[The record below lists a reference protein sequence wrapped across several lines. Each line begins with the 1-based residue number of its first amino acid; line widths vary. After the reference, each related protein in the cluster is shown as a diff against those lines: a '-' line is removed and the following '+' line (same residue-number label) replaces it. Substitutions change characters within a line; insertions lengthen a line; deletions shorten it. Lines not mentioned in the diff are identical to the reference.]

1 MINLSPANVRK
12 RGAAFD
18 LPIAA
23 AVLAANGVI
32 SQETLVNVL
41 IIGELSLDGGVKKV
55 PGILPILLEAKE
67 HGCVRCMI
75 PKENEQEGR
84 SITGMEVIGVSK
96 LTELIEVA
104 KKIEQEGEKI
114 VWKNHKVSGERNI
127 EVEDR
132 CQGSEDFSEIKGQ
145 TFVKRAAEIAV
156 AGEHN
161 LLLIG
166 PPGSGKTMVARRIP
180 TIFRWRNA

>member
-1 MINLSPANVRK
+1 
-12 RGAAFD
+12 
-18 LPIAA
+18 
-23 AVLAANGVI
+23 
-32 SQETLVNVL
+32 
-41 IIGELSLDGGVKKV
+41 
-55 PGILPILLEAKE
+55 
-67 HGCVRCMI
+67 
-75 PKENEQEGR
+75 
-84 SITGMEVIGVSK
+84 MEVIGVSK

-180 TIFRWRNA
+180 TIFLRFRWRNA